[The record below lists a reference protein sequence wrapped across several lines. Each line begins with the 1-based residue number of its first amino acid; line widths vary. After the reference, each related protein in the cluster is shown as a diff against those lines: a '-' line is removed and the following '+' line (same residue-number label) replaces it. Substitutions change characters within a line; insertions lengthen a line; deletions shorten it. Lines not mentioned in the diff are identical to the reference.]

1 AFDPDFL
8 VGHMLAP
15 PDFSNPKLPPITGP
29 IPMDLLSMQYW
40 RANVQ
45 HAELYVLSV
54 AGTTKHRLPS
64 DRSGFKN
71 LFLAGDW
78 TLNGLNYG
86 CVEAA
91 VMSGMQAARAITG
104 SRRVVFGENFPAP

>member
-1 AFDPDFL
+1 MLPGTLPHTSGVFL
-8 VGHMLAP
+8 CSLR
-15 PDFSNPKLPPITGP
+15 S
-29 IPMDLLSMQYW
+29 SR
-40 RANVQ
+40 RAS
-45 HAELYVLSV
+45 AAS
-54 AGTTKHRLPS
+54 AGLKRYAV
-64 DRSGFKN
+64 RSGFKN

-104 SRRVVFGENFPAP
+104 SRRVIFGENFPAP